1 MVYNETHEN
10 SVSLISRDTSERCR
24 RMSSGA
30 GTREDLLARM
40 SETMRIYMARAVV
53 FQDAVAKSVGLN
65 STDLQC
71 ANLLLLHGSATP
83 GELAER
89 SGLTAGGAVTA
100 VIDRLERRGL
110 VHRSRDTVDRRR
122 VIITADAAELWR
134 LVGPSYERITDRWNE
149 YLKALTDNQ
158 IEFAITVLGRAADIN
173 AEEIDRLRA

>member
-1 MVYNETHEN
+1 
-10 SVSLISRDTSERCR
+10 
-24 RMSSGA
+24 MSSGA
-30 GTREDLLARM
+30 GTREDLLAGM

-134 LVGPSYERITDRWNE
+134 LVGPSYQ
-149 YLKALTDNQ
+149 KALTDDQ